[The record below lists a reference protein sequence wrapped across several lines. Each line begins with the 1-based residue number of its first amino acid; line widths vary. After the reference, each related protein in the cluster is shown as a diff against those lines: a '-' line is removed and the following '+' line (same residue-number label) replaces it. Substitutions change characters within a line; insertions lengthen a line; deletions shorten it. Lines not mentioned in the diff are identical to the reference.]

1 MADTAVE
8 TVLGIIEQQGGTSTA
23 RTLVPALVDL
33 GDIIASG
40 GGGGSIADGSVTTAK
55 LADGAVTLAKIGSD
69 VPLGIADGA
78 VTTAKLDSEAVT
90 TAKIADGAV
99 TADKIASGVI
109 PSGGGSQALLYGT
122 CSTAEST
129 GTKVVTCPDFAL
141 NSGAMVT
148 VYFTK
153 GSTAVSPKLNINS
166 TGAKSIMA
174 FGDMASS
181 SNPVYWSND
190 TYITF
195 VYTGTYFKVVN
206 GPSIY
211 YTSSSTSASTQAKTT
226 DSSANIVIMK
236 GTTVVVL
243 SSNGNTYDQD
253 LVSLNVS
260 ATGAATIRNGTA
272 VSSSTNPI
280 TWGQNA
286 VLTFVRSGG
295 LWLLASKTEATS

>member
-33 GDIIASG
+33 GEIIAG
-40 GGGGSIADGSVTTAK
+40 GGGGDLPDGSVTTAK
-55 LADGAVTLAKIGSD
+55 LADEAVTTGKIDDGAVTLAKLGSD
-69 VPLGIADGA
+69 VPIG
-78 VTTAKLDSEAVT
+78 
-90 TAKIADGAV
+90 
-99 TADKIASGVI
+99 
-109 PSGGGSQALLYGT
+109 GGGSQTSWYGT

-129 GTKVVTCPDFAL
+129 GTKVVACADFEL
-141 NSGAMVT
+141 NTGAIIT

-153 GSTAVSPKLNINS
+153 GSTAASPKLDVNS

-181 SNPVYWSND
+181 SNPVYWTSN

-195 VYTGTYFKVVN
+195 VYTGTYFKVLN
-206 GPSIY
+206 GPSTY
-211 YTSSSTSASTQAKTT
+211 YLPSSTSAATQAKTT
-226 DSSANIVIMK
+226 DTMNNLVVMK
-236 GTTVVVL
+236 GTTVVIL
-243 SSNGNTYDQD
+243 SSNGNTYDEG

-260 ATGAATIRNGTA
+260 NTGAATIRNGIGA
-272 VSSSTNPI
+272 SSQTNQI

-286 VLTFVRSGG
+286 VLTLVRSSG